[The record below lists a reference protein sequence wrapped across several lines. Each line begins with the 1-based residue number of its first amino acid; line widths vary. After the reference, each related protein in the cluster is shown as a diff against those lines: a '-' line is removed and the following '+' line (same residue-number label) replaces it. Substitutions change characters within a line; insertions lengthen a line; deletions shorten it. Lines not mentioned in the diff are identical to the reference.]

1 MVHRLRIG
9 DGWAVCAGLTN
20 DALALV
26 EYALDLV
33 AHGCTVD
40 LTGEAQPGG
49 GHRRQLL
56 RALQFLVARIGS
68 TAQCSW
74 DKLDDLAADVN
85 MICCG
90 ADNEHCRGGSGMPD
104 ACSPGCAVSLHQ
116 VIDNVFELVLSH
128 RC

>member
-1 MVHRLRIG
+1 M
-9 DGWAVCAGLTN
+9 
-20 DALALV
+20 

-33 AHGCTVD
+33 AHGCIVD
-40 LTGEAQPGG
+40 LTGEAQQGG

-56 RALQFLVARIGS
+56 RALQFLVGRIGS

-90 ADNEHCRGGSGMPD
+90 ADNEHCGGGSGMPD

-116 VIDNVFELVLSH
+116 VTET
-128 RC
+128 

>member
-1 MVHRLRIG
+1 MAGGPQTRTSVSAAGGKACRSILRLSIQP
-9 DGWAVCAGLTN
+9 DSAMYVAV
-20 DALALV
+20 
-26 EYALDLV
+26 
-33 AHGCTVD
+33 
-40 LTGEAQPGG
+40 EAQPGG

-90 ADNEHCRGGSGMPD
+90 ADNERCGGGSGMPD

-116 VIDNVFELVLSH
+116 VTDHLLALAH
-128 RC
+128 LDG

>member
-1 MVHRLRIG
+1 MMGG
-9 DGWAVCAGLTN
+9 DGSAVCAGLTN

-33 AHGCTVD
+33 ARGCIVD
-40 LTGEAQPGG
+40 LTGEAQHGG

-56 RALQFLVARIGS
+56 RALQFLVGHIGS

-74 DKLDDLAADVN
+74 DKLDDLAVDVN

-90 ADNEHCRGGSGMPD
+90 ADNEHCGGGGGMPD
-104 ACSPGCAVSLHQ
+104 TCSPGCAVSLHQ
-116 VIDNVFELVLSH
+116 VNQTSSSWFRRIDVGIS
-128 RC
+128 

>member
-1 MVHRLRIG
+1 MGG

-33 AHGCTVD
+33 AHGCTVE
-40 LTGEAQPGG
+40 LTDESRPGG

-56 RALQFLVARIGS
+56 RALQFLVGRIGS

-74 DKLDDLAADVN
+74 DKLDDLAVDVN

-90 ADNEHCRGGSGMPD
+90 ADNEHCGGGSGMPD
-104 ACSPGCAVSLHQ
+104 TCSPGCAVSLHQ
-116 VIDNVFELVLSH
+116 VTGNGVDIP
-128 RC
+128 

>member
-1 MVHRLRIG
+1 MAVMVGLR
-9 DGWAVCAGLTN
+9 AGLTN

-33 AHGCTVD
+33 ARGCTVD
-40 LTGEAQPGG
+40 LTGRQGG

-74 DKLDDLAADVN
+74 DKLDDLAVDVN

-90 ADNEHCRGGSGMPD
+90 ADNEHCGGGSGMPD
-104 ACSPGCAVSLHQ
+104 TCSPGCAVSLHQ
-116 VIDNVFELVLSH
+116 VTNNAFRVALSH

>member
-1 MVHRLRIG
+1 M
-9 DGWAVCAGLTN
+9 AGLTN

-33 AHGCTVD
+33 ARGCTVD
-40 LTGEAQPGG
+40 LTGESHPGG

-56 RALQFLVARIGS
+56 RALQFLVGRIGS

-90 ADNEHCRGGSGMPD
+90 ADNEHCGGGGGMPD

-116 VIDNVFELVLSH
+116 VTDNVFELALAH

>member
-1 MVHRLRIG
+1 MVGLR
-9 DGWAVCAGLTN
+9 AGLTN

-40 LTGEAQPGG
+40 LTGEAHPGG

-90 ADNEHCRGGSGMPD
+90 ADNEHCGGGSGMPD

-116 VIDNVFELVLSH
+116 VIDNNMFSTTCFQVFAT
-128 RC
+128 

>member
-1 MVHRLRIG
+1 MGR

-33 AHGCTVD
+33 AHGCIVD
-40 LTGEAQPGG
+40 LTGEAHQGG

-68 TAQCSW
+68 TRQCSW
-74 DKLDDLAADVN
+74 DKLDDLAVDVN

-90 ADNEHCRGGSGMPD
+90 ADNEHCGGGGGGGMPD

-116 VIDNVFELVLSH
+116 VTETFSKLVVSH
-128 RC
+128 YVDF

>member
-1 MVHRLRIG
+1 M
-9 DGWAVCAGLTN
+9 AGLTN

-33 AHGCTVD
+33 ARGCIVD
-40 LTGEAQPGG
+40 LTGEAQGG

-74 DKLDDLAADVN
+74 DKLDDLAVDVN

-90 ADNEHCRGGSGMPD
+90 ADNEHCGGGSGMPD
-104 ACSPGCAVSLHQ
+104 TCSPGCAVSLHQ
-116 VIDNVFELVLSH
+116 VTATSSMGMAIFAT
-128 RC
+128 

>member
-1 MVHRLRIG
+1 M
-9 DGWAVCAGLTN
+9 CAGLAN

-33 AHGCTVD
+33 AHGCIVD
-40 LTGEAQPGG
+40 LTGDAHPGG

-90 ADNEHCRGGSGMPD
+90 ADNEHCGAGV
-104 ACSPGCAVSLHQ
+104 ACRTPAAPAAPSL
-116 VIDNVFELVLSH
+116 ST
-128 RC
+128 R